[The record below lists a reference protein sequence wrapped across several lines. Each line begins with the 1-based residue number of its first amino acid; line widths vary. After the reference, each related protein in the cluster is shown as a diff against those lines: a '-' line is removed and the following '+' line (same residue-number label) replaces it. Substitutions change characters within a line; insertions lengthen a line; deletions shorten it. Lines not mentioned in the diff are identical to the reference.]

1 MHTCQ
6 HMAQDL
12 HRYAQ
17 NDLRSRDA
25 ALALPLLH
33 SVAIHSGG
41 IEIAAV
47 QGVHSRHIIGRTA
60 PHCQCLFSFGIWKL
74 VPKSMLWGNAAT
86 SFRGF
91 GAGSS
96 LRFPGAP

>member
-1 MHTCQ
+1 M
-6 HMAQDL
+6 L
-12 HRYAQ
+12 HLHCLCYTPWGQ
-17 NDLRSRDA
+17 RD
-25 ALALPLLH
+25 
-33 SVAIHSGG
+33 S
-41 IEIAAV
+41 AV
-47 QGVHSRHIIGRTA
+47 QGMHSRRIIGRTV

-74 VPKSMLWGNAAT
+74 CPKSMLWGKAAT